1 MCHRTK
7 GSAAAESWH
16 EILISLDQQN
26 LGNFAMLA
34 AMPRFMA
41 ATAISGFL
49 VCHRSQHLG
58 AHTISSMG
66 VIGAAS

>member
-41 ATAISGFL
+41 ATAIIWVF
-49 VCHRSQHLG
+49 
-58 AHTISSMG
+58 G
-66 VIGAAS
+66 VPSVTALRCAYD